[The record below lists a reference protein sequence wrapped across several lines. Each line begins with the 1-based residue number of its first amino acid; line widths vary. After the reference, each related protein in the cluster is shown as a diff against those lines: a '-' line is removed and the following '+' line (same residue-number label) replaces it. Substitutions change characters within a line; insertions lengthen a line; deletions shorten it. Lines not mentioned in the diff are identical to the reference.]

1 MRTEVTNAQYLRCV
15 DAGTC
20 DPPADSNRRYADTQ
34 FADQPVT
41 GITWFQARDYAN
53 WVGGRLPTEAEWE
66 KACRGTDGRT
76 YPWGNQDPTGE
87 LLNFS
92 ETGVGAGTAVGSY
105 PKGASPYGALDM
117 AGNVWEWT
125 SSAYVDYPYD
135 PKDGREDPESSKLRV
150 LRGGSSANNAYLVRC
165 AVRNSNS
172 PGYGLDVYGFR
183 VVVSPGF

>member
-1 MRTEVTNAQYLRCV
+1 MSTEVTNAQYLRCV

-20 DPPADSNRRYADTQ
+20 DPPADSNRRYADAQ

-41 GITWFQARDYAN
+41 GVTWFQARDYAN

-76 YPWGNQDPTGE
+76 YPWGNQDPTGD
-87 LLNFS
+87 LLNYS
-92 ETGVGAGTAVGSY
+92 ETGLGTSNTVGSY
-105 PKGASPYGALDM
+105 PEGASPYGALDM

-125 SSAYVDYPYD
+125 SSAYEAISVRSKGSVGRVPDADCACCGAARSTAMRTTCAAPSGSYYNP
-135 PKDGREDPESSKLRV
+135 DGRGD
-150 LRGGSSANNAYLVRC
+150 NI
-165 AVRNSNS
+165 
-172 PGYGLDVYGFR
+172 GFR